1 MKVSTHFKIAP
12 SMHRLSLGTA
22 KILILFAFTSH
33 VSSTSVKNCTRE
45 CEACVPGTH
54 ASSVCNCCPTRGHC
68 PKPAADDASDRLCV
82 PCNTG
87 TFCKDPACPACE
99 LCPPGTFTAQRSA
112 QNCTPCEA
120 GFYKPLLGSGTCSAC
135 SQGSYTL
142 LKGSTECTVCPA
154 GFYCSCTHCGPLPC
168 PDDAICPVGSTH
180 PTYCY
185 KPLFVKHGYSCYMS
199 DSAIGI
205 IIGVCISAAI
215 MLGFLSARYYYT
227 RWKHQSKNPTEI
239 SSLVAESRQDPVYTG
254 L

>member
-12 SMHRLSLGTA
+12 SMHILSLGTA
-22 KILILFAFTSH
+22 KLLILFAFTGH
-33 VSSTSVKNCTRE
+33 VSSTSAKNCTRE

-54 ASSVCNCCPTRGHC
+54 ASSACNCCPIRGHC
-68 PKPAADDASDRLCV
+68 PKPAANDASDTLCL

-87 TFCKDPACPACE
+87 TFCKDLGCPACDP
-99 LCPPGTFTAQRSA
+99 CPPGTSTAQRSA

-120 GFYKPLLGSGTCSAC
+120 GFYKPFLGSGTCSAC

-142 LKGSTECTVCPA
+142 LRGSTECTVCPA

-168 PDDAICPVGSTH
+168 PDDAICPVGSTQ

-205 IIGVCISAAI
+205 IIGVCI
-215 MLGFLSARYYYT
+215 Y
-227 RWKHQSKNPTEI
+227 
-239 SSLVAESRQDPVYTG
+239 SRQRYEVSSSCPNLRAVPCSLDFLQLGSKQSTDDGVAG
-254 L
+254 CCVH